1 MAMTS
6 VEVEEGGARLI
17 DDDDDDDTDDPDAV
31 ADGDPRVDRFGD
43 EKER

>member
-1 MAMTS
+1 MMAMTS

-17 DDDDDDDTDDPDAV
+17 DDDDDDPDAV